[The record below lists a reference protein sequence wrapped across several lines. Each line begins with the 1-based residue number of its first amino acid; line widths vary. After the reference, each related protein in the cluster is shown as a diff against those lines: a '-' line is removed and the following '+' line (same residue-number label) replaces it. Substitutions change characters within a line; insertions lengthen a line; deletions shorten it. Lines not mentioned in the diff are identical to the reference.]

1 MTQAYINQI
10 ATSVPDHDVHKTF
23 VEYAPNL
30 LSSERDRKMFRI
42 LTQRAQIDHRFSV
55 LTPHPDAAQFDA
67 NDFYKPGNF
76 PTTKKRMA
84 LYKQSAFPLACKA
97 LDQLDLSAIKDKIT
111 HIIVTTC
118 TGFYAPGLD
127 QDIIHHYGLNPSVE
141 RTIVGFMGC
150 QAAVNA
156 MKLAHHIVRSSPTA
170 QVLIVNLELC
180 TLHLQDADDIDQIM
194 SFLIFADGCAASIV
208 SAEPIGIEMLS
219 FYSGIMTDSQAQI
232 TWQIGDTGFDMILAR
247 EVPAT
252 IAGGIANYLPSI
264 LNGNAKETIAHW
276 AVHPGGRAILD
287 AVQTGLHLREEDL
300 QTSRD
305 VLRQFGNMSSATLM
319 FVLKDILGSNSSSG
333 LGCALAFGPGLT
345 AESMLF
351 QIKAG

>member
-1 MTQAYINQI
+1 MTRVFLNKI
-10 ATSVPDHDVHKTF
+10 ATANPPHDVHGTF

-30 LSSERDRKMFRI
+30 LSSEHDRKIFRM
-42 LTQRAQIDHRFSV
+42 LTKRSQIDHRFSV
-55 LTPHPDAAQFDA
+55 LQPHPDAAQFDA
-67 NDFYKPGNF
+67 DDFYRPNDFPA
-76 PTTKKRMA
+76 TKERMA
-84 LYKQSAFPLACKA
+84 WYKQHAMPLAIKA
-97 LDQLDLSAIKDKIT
+97 LDKLGIEDKKDTLT
-111 HIIVTTC
+111 HIIVTSC

-127 QDIIHHYGLNPSVE
+127 QDIIRHYGLNSTVE

-156 MKLAHHIVRSSPTA
+156 LKLAHHIVRSEPVA

-180 TLHLQDADDIDQIM
+180 TLHLQDADDIDQLM

-208 SAEPIGIEMLS
+208 SAEPVGLEILS
-219 FYSGIMTDSQAQI
+219 FYSGIMPDSHAQI
-232 TWQIGDTGFDMILAR
+232 TWHIGDTGFDMVLAR

-252 IAGGIANYLPSI
+252 ISGGIARYLPFI
-264 LNGNAKETIAHW
+264 LNGNKKEDITHW

-287 AVQTGLHLREEDL
+287 AVRNALALGEENLASSRKVL
-300 QTSRD
+300 Q
-305 VLRQFGNMSSATLM
+305 QHGNMSSATLM
-319 FVLKDILGSNSSSG
+319 FVLKEIMAKNIPEA

-351 QIKAG
+351 RAV